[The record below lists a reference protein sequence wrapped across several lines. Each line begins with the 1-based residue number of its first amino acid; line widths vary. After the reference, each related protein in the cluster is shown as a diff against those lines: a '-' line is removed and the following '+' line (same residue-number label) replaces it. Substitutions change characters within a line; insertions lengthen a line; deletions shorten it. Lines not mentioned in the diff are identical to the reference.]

1 MARTVLH
8 RAPLFHWKM
17 KIGLQND
24 SKMTFFPSTFQMN
37 LMKGTRLNLPSI
49 IASSGGIGMK
59 GLLEKS
65 STTGPALVGQTM
77 MMMIYL

>member
-8 RAPLFHWKM
+8 RGPLFHWKM
-17 KIGLQND
+17 KIRLRND
-24 SKMTFFPSTFQMN
+24 SKMIFFPSTFQIY
-37 LMKGTRLNLPSI
+37 LMKGTLLNLPSI

-77 MMMIYL
+77 MMIYL